1 MHESPFQLHQIFS
14 IGPVRISTVVVTTW
28 VIIVWLGLFCWWATR
43 RLEERPDRLQA
54 LLEWVVET
62 IASQIRGVVE
72 RDPRPFLPLLG
83 TLFIYL
89 VVANLAGIVPGVS
102 SPTGHLETPAA
113 LGAVVFLS
121 VQYYGVSSHGVLGY
135 LRSFLKP
142 NPLML
147 PINIVSSITRV
158 FSLMVRLFGNIASH
172 ELIIAIIVSLAGLL
186 VPLPL
191 MFLGVLIGLV
201 QAYIFTILAT
211 VFVGA
216 AVGEG
221 AV

>member
-1 MHESPFQLHQIFS
+1 MHESPFELNPLFYV
-14 IGPVRISTVVVTTW
+14 GPVRVTAVVVTTW
-28 VIIVWLGLFCWWATR
+28 AIIALLGGFCWWVTR
-43 RLEERPDRLQA
+43 NMSERPGRLQA
-54 LLEWVVET
+54 LLEWTVET
-62 IASQIRGVVE
+62 IAAQIRGVVE

-83 TLFIYL
+83 TLFLYL
-89 VVANLAGIVPGVS
+89 VVANLAGILPGVNA
-102 SPTGHLETPAA
+102 PTAHLETPAA
-113 LGAVVFLS
+113 LGVTVFLS
-121 VQYYGVSSHGVLGY
+121 VHFYGVRARGLWGY
-135 LRSFLKP
+135 LGTFLKP

-147 PINIVSSITRV
+147 PINIVSEVTRT

-172 ELIIAIIVSLAGLL
+172 ELIIAIIISLAGLL

-216 AVGEG
+216 AVGET
-221 AV
+221 AA